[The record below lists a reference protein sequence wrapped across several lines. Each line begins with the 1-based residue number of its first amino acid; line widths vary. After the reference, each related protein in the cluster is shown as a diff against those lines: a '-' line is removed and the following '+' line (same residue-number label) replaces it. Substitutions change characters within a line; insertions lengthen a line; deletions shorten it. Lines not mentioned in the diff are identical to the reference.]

1 MRQKESV
8 RDFHQ
13 RHGREY
19 SNTGQ
24 FYVYRVEDFCGDIS
38 LPSNRRDFYK
48 ICLVTR
54 AEGLFTYGGTVY
66 HVKDNSITFTNPMV
80 PYSWEHISTGE
91 TGYFCLFTEEFIN
104 PQLKADSLAQ
114 SPLFRI
120 NANPVLVPE
129 EGAVR
134 FLCGVFEQMLTEMRS
149 NYVNKYDLLRSYV
162 QIIMHEALKIEPPVQ
177 DTGSGTS
184 SARLSDLFLQLLES
198 QFPIASPRH
207 PMRLRNASEFA
218 GQLSVHTNHLNR
230 ALKETT
236 GKTTTELISERL
248 VKEAKALL
256 LHSNWNI
263 TEIGYGLGFDH
274 ASNFNIFFKKL
285 TGRTPNHFRKRV
297 EVGKP

>member
-1 MRQKESV
+1 MRQKESA

-19 SNTGQ
+19 SNAGL
-24 FYVYRVEDFCGDIS
+24 FYVYRVEDFCNDIS

-54 AEGLFTYGGTVY
+54 AEGLFTYGDAVY
-66 HVKDNSITFTNPMV
+66 PIKDNCVTFTNPMV
-80 PYSWEHISTGE
+80 PYSFEHISTDE

-104 PQLKADSLAQ
+104 HQLKAEGLAA
-114 SPLFRI
+114 SPLFRV
-120 NANPVLVPE
+120 NGNPVWVPG
-129 EGAVR
+129 EGTIR
-134 FLCGVFEQMLTEMRS
+134 FLCGIFEKMLVEMKS
-149 NYVNKYDLLRSYV
+149 SYVNKYDLLRSYV
-162 QIIMHEALKIEPPVQ
+162 QIIIHEGLKAGPPAREPRP
-177 DTGSGTS
+177 GAS
-184 SARLSDLFLQLLES
+184 SARLCDTFLQLLER

-207 PMRLRNASEFA
+207 PVQLRNANAFA
-218 GQLSVHTNHLNR
+218 GQLAVHTNHLNR

-248 VKEAKALL
+248 VREAKALL

-274 ASNFNIFFKKL
+274 VSNFNLFFKK
-285 TGRTPNHFRKRV
+285 GSGQTPNQFRKQ
-297 EVGKP
+297 VG

>member
-1 MRQKESV
+1 MRQKESA

-19 SNTGQ
+19 SNAGQ
-24 FYVYRVEDFCGDIS
+24 FYVYRIEDFCNDIS

-54 AEGLFTYGGTVY
+54 AEGLFTYGDAVY
-66 HVKDNSITFTNPMV
+66 HVKDNSVTFTNPMV

-104 PQLKADSLAQ
+104 HQLKAESLAE
-114 SPLFRI
+114 SSLFRVSG
-120 NANPVLVPE
+120 NPVWVPD
-129 EGAVR
+129 EGTIR
-134 FLCGVFEQMLTEMRS
+134 FLCGIFEKILMEMKS
-149 NYVNKYDLLRSYV
+149 IYVNKYDLLRSYV
-162 QIIMHEALKIEPPVQ
+162 QIIIHEALKDQAPGQGLP
-177 DTGSGTS
+177 SGAS
-184 SARLSDLFLQLLES
+184 SARLSDSFLQLLES
-198 QFPIASPRH
+198 QFPIASPQH
-207 PMRLRNASEFA
+207 PIGLRDAHEFA
-218 GQLSVHTNHLNR
+218 DRLAVHTNHLNR

-248 VKEAKALL
+248 IREAKALL

-274 ASNFNIFFKKL
+274 ASNFNIFFKK
-285 TGRTPNHFRKRV
+285 GSGVTPNQFRKQVV
-297 EVGKP
+297 EV